1 MLLEQSLSHRRLL
14 SSRQRDHRCPEALTT
29 ATVINKG
36 VTKTTGEVHNSRTY
50 W

>member
-1 MLLEQSLSHRRLL
+1 MLLEQSLSHRRLS

-29 ATVINKG
+29 ATVIKG